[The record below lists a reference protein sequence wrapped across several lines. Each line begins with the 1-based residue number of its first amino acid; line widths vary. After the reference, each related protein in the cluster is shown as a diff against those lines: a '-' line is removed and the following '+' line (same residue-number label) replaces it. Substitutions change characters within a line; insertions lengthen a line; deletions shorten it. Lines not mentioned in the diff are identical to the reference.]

1 MQGYFNPYMYP
12 QSRITT
18 VKSGND
24 ITGLPMG
31 VNSEMLAA
39 HETDP
44 IVYKITTDGAGNK
57 SFLAFT
63 ISPYIPPKKIT
74 MADVMERLDLIERRL
89 NSEPTITEPREPR
102 TDTE

>member
-18 VKSGND
+18 VKSDND
-24 ITGLPMG
+24 INGLPMG
-31 VNSEMLAA
+31 VNSEILAA
-39 HETDP
+39 HETEP

-57 SFLAFT
+57 KYDF
-63 ISPYIPPKKIT
+63 PYAYGVK
-74 MADVMERLDLIERRL
+74 ADVMERIDLIERRL
-89 NSEPTITEPREPR
+89 NREPTITDPR